1 MLTVPL
7 LALTACA
14 GSIPSTD
21 RLRLDPPEA
30 SLTQP
35 CSAATRLPDRTL
47 TQAEVEAF
55 WIRDR
60 QRLAQCRSRHGGL
73 AAWAQE
79 AAAAV
84 SGPPS

>member
-1 MLTVPL
+1 MLAVPL

-47 TQAEVEAF
+47 SQAEVEAF

-60 QRLAQCRSRHGGL
+60 QRLAQCRSRHGAL
-73 AAWAQE
+73 SQWATE

-84 SGPPS
+84 NGPPS